1 MGAIQSGS
9 CRPDEYPGITGSR
22 PEAAQASPEDLIRR
36 AAQGDLAAF
45 ARIVRLHNEEMTRVA
60 FVITGNLDS
69 AVGAVGAAWSVAWH
83 GLRRSRTP
91 DGLGPWLCSL
101 VATEAVVVA
110 MCNGTPGTAGP
121 AEPAGSADR
130 QADGGLDDRAADGGL
145 ERALARIDPGDRA
158 LLALRHVAGLSMAE
172 LTRMNRRSRPPVA
185 VRFERLTAVVGG
197 PQPPASD
204 AAMIERLVGQRLL
217 AYARV
222 TVRPVDADAAARQ
235 ARAGEAFDRT
245 RVLSVAISV
254 VVGALVAGLPY
265 LALLLHGR

>member
-1 MGAIQSGS
+1 M
-9 CRPDEYPGITGSR
+9 TGSR

-121 AEPAGSADR
+121 AEPAGSAGSAGPADRKAEPAGSADR